1 MNLIRPNFFFLTRT
15 RSFLVIVAR
24 RHTSSLPLSL
34 WQRAMSLLLG
44 SLDIINAFHVQR
56 DDEDYN
62 GFTQRI
68 DGGSREVDAAI
79 DALHLA
85 GYDVIKN
92 SRGNHRRKYKLTR
105 IDPAN
110 ALTAD
115 LVSDDDDLVVMCPTA
130 SSGKENN
137 KRSKVTKT
145 AAKKTARMYRGNKLA
160 LNFEA
165 FKDSDDPLI
174 REMCK

>member
-1 MNLIRPNFFFLTRT
+1 MP
-15 RSFLVIVAR
+15 
-24 RHTSSLPLSL
+24 
-34 WQRAMSLLLG
+34 LLLG

-110 ALTAD
+110 ALAD
-115 LVSDDDDLVVMCPTA
+115 DPVSDDDDPAV
-130 SSGKENN
+130 S
-137 KRSKVTKT
+137 
-145 AAKKTARMYRGNKLA
+145 AR
-160 LNFEA
+160 
-165 FKDSDDPLI
+165 I
-174 REMCK
+174 RWS

>member
-1 MNLIRPNFFFLTRT
+1 
-15 RSFLVIVAR
+15 
-24 RHTSSLPLSL
+24 
-34 WQRAMSLLLG
+34 MSLLLG

-110 ALTAD
+110 ALTVN
-115 LVSDDDDLVVMCPTA
+115 LVSNDDDLVVMCPTA

-145 AAKKTARMYRGNKLA
+145 AAKKTARMDGGNKLA